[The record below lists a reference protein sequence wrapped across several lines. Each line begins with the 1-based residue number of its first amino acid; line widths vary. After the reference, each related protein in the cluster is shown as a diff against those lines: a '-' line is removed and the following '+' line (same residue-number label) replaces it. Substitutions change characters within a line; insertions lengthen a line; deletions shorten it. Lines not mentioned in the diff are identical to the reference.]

1 MHSVINSG
9 DKGQGGREMEHK
21 GEKRRR
27 GQRQKRVTCR
37 PPSCSVSLDNPPTAR
52 KAALWKEAVMEGP
65 DYLAREEVIP
75 DPPAPPLL
83 PPPAQPSPPLRVTEL
98 GMVGQRPPRG
108 FQRWVSCKG
117 GWSRVLLGHKRSCR
131 CGAWVL
137 RFPIDHPLGP

>member
-1 MHSVINSG
+1 
-9 DKGQGGREMEHK
+9 
-21 GEKRRR
+21 
-27 GQRQKRVTCR
+27 
-37 PPSCSVSLDNPPTAR
+37 
-52 KAALWKEAVMEGP
+52 MEGP

-108 FQRWVSCKG
+108 FQRWVSYKG
-117 GWSRVLLGHKRSCR
+117 RWSRVLLGHKRSCR